1 MFELIPTGE
10 SGLDFANTIT
20 EDARINY
27 FNFMHLYMGAGVAVG
42 DVNNDGLQDIYFTG
56 TLVTNKLY
64 LNRGNMV
71 FEDITEKAGVDG
83 GIGFTTGVT
92 MVDINQ
98 DGWLDIYVCQSGW
111 FPDTEYLKNKLFINN
126 GDETFT
132 ESADSYGLA
141 DRSHSIQ
148 SNFFDYDND
157 GDLDVYVINTPVEF
171 DLSFKYIEQD
181 KIERNTLLKTKGG
194 DDRLYRNEGNGKIA
208 KSE

>member
-1 MFELIPTGE
+1 MTKCKSSKPEQLTQLHQRSNMKSVSKILTLIIVAAIFFACSNKEAEEVDTATLSGTDVENEDMFELIPTGE

-20 EDARINY
+20 EDARINH

-132 ESADSYGLA
+132 ESADS
-141 DRSHSIQ
+141 
-148 SNFFDYDND
+148 
-157 GDLDVYVINTPVEF
+157 
-171 DLSFKYIEQD
+171 
-181 KIERNTLLKTKGG
+181 
-194 DDRLYRNEGNGKIA
+194 
-208 KSE
+208 